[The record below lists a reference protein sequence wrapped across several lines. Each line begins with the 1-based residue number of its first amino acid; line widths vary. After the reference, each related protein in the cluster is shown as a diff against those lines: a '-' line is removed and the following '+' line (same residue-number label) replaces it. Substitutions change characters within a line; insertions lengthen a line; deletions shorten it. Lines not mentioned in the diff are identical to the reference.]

1 MPILVT
7 REYTIIEFDVVIEMR
22 LTQLDRC
29 GYAALTGEWTR
40 MSGAAI
46 AVPRR
51 KIEMKKIKRGA
62 ERRYVICAAVL
73 AVLVLPSSAAP
84 QAAGQ
89 EATESLLP
97 TEERSSTTRH
107 TMTLGGQEIA
117 YLATAGNYL
126 FRAEDGTP
134 QASVFFTSYVQE
146 GIEDPSARPVT
157 FSFNGGPGSAAVWV
171 QFGAFGPKRVLMDDD
186 GMPLPPPGR
195 LVDNDDSILDLT
207 DLVFIDPVGTGYSR
221 VLPGGEGTDYH
232 GLEEDVESVGEFIR
246 LWMVRNGRLRS
257 PMFIAGESYG
267 TTRAAGLADFL
278 SDRYGIY
285 PNGIVFISSILNWQN
300 QLFAPGNDI
309 PHIIHLPTYA
319 ATAWYHHKLPAELS
333 GNLEQTLEEVEEFAL
348 GDFALALL
356 QGDDLPDERRRHI
369 AERVARYTGLSVD
382 FVERNNLRVGL
393 GRFRKELLRQ
403 EGKTVGRLDSRF
415 TGTDR
420 DSGGE
425 SPEYD
430 ASSTAVDI
438 GYVALLND
446 YLRQELGY
454 ETDMVYESSSPRVR
468 PWSWGRGNRY
478 ADVSENLRRAMVKN
492 PSMKILFTCG
502 YYDFATPYFDTEFT
516 VAHLAL
522 PEDLRDNIEITYYE
536 AGHMMYI
543 RRADHDK
550 LKADI
555 KSFMEGALEW

>member
-1 MPILVT
+1 MP
-7 REYTIIEFDVVIEMR
+7 RRGSAEK
-22 LTQLDRC
+22 
-29 GYAALTGEWTR
+29 
-40 MSGAAI
+40 
-46 AVPRR
+46 R
-51 KIEMKKIKRGA
+51 KIEMKKTESSGSRQ
-62 ERRYVICAAVL
+62 VVVL
-73 AVLVLPSSAAP
+73 AAILAILAILAAPAGAAP
-84 QAAGQ
+84 QAADQ
-89 EATESLLP
+89 EVTGSLLP
-97 TEERSSTTRH
+97 TEEMSSTTRH
-107 TMTLGGQEIA
+107 TITLGGQEIA

-126 FRAEDGTP
+126 FRAEDGTRK
-134 QASVFFTSYVQE
+134 ASVFFTSYVQE
-146 GIEDPSARPVT
+146 GVEDPSTRPVT

-171 QFGAFGPKRVLMDDD
+171 QVGAFGPKRVLMDDE

-221 VLPGGEGTDYH
+221 VLPDGDGSDYH
-232 GLEEDVESVGEFIR
+232 GLEEDIESVGEFIR

-278 SDRYGIY
+278 SDRYGIF
-285 PNGIVFISSILNWQN
+285 PNGIIFISSILNWQN

-319 ATAWYHHKLPAELS
+319 ATAWYHHKLPADLS
-333 GNLEQTLEEVEEFAL
+333 GDLEQTLEEVEEFAL

-356 QGDDLPDERRRHI
+356 QGDDLPAERRREI
-369 AERVARYTGLSVD
+369 AERVARYTGLSVG
-382 FVERNNLRVGL
+382 FVERNNLRIGL

-415 TGTDR
+415 TGNDR

-430 ASSTAVDI
+430 ASSVAVDI

-454 ETDMVYESSSPRVR
+454 ETDLVYESSSPRVR

-478 ADVSENLRRAMVKN
+478 ADVAETLRQAMVKN
-492 PSMKILFTCG
+492 PSMKVLFTCG

-522 PEDLRDNIEITYYE
+522 PEDLRDNVEITYYE

-550 LKADI
+550 LRADI
-555 KSFMEGALEW
+555 TSFMEEALQR

>member
-1 MPILVT
+1 MPNDGSATKLVILT
-7 REYTIIEFDVVIEMR
+7 SM
-22 LTQLDRC
+22 
-29 GYAALTGEWTR
+29 
-40 MSGAAI
+40 
-46 AVPRR
+46 
-51 KIEMKKIKRGA
+51 
-62 ERRYVICAAVL
+62 L
-73 AVLVLPSSAAP
+73 AVVFGFAVVAPS
-84 QAAGQ
+84 AGQ
-89 EATESLLP
+89 EANESLLP
-97 TEERSSTTRH
+97 TSEQSSTSRH
-107 TMTLGGQEIA
+107 TITIGGEEIA

-126 FRAEDGTP
+126 LRAEDGTP
-134 QASVFFTSYVQE
+134 QASVFHTSYVKE
-146 GIEDPSARPVT
+146 GVEDPSTRPVT

-171 QFGAFGPKRVLMDDD
+171 QFGAFGPKRVLMDDE

-207 DLVFIDPVGTGYSR
+207 DLVFIDPVGTGFSR
-221 VLPGGEGTDYH
+221 VLPGGDGSDYH
-232 GLEEDVESVGEFIR
+232 GLEEDIESVGEFIR

-267 TTRAAGLADFL
+267 TTRAAGLSEFL
-278 SDRYGIY
+278 SDRYGIF
-285 PNGIVFISSILNWQN
+285 PNGIVFVSSILNWQN

-319 ATAWYHHKLPAELS
+319 ATAWYHGKLPADLS
-333 GNLEQTLEEVEEFAL
+333 GDLESTLAEVESFAL

-356 QGDDLPDERRRHI
+356 QGDNLSPQRRREI
-369 AERVARYTGLSVD
+369 AERLARYTGLSVE
-382 FVERNNLRVGL
+382 FVEANNLRVEL
-393 GRFRKELLRQ
+393 GRFRKELLRA
-403 EGKTVGRLDSRF
+403 EGKTVARLDSRF
-415 TGTDR
+415 TGRDR

-430 ASSTAVDI
+430 ASSVAVDI

-454 ETDMVYESSSPRVR
+454 ETDLVYESSSPRVR
-468 PWSWGRGNRY
+468 PWNWGSGNRY
-478 ADVSENLRRAMVKN
+478 VDVAETLRQAMVKN
-492 PSMKILFTCG
+492 PSMKVLFTCG

-522 PEDLRDNIEITYYE
+522 PEELRENVRITYYE

-550 LKADI
+550 LKRDI
-555 KSFMEGALEW
+555 AELMRDALQQ

>member
-1 MPILVT
+1 MRECSPGCGVDARHGLVEIEETEMPSSGNT
-7 REYTIIEFDVVIEMR
+7 RTFV
-22 LTQLDRC
+22 
-29 GYAALTGEWTR
+29 
-40 MSGAAI
+40 
-46 AVPRR
+46 
-51 KIEMKKIKRGA
+51 
-62 ERRYVICAAVL
+62 AAVIL
-73 AVLVLPSSAAP
+73 AAATGFVLLSPS
-84 QAAGQ
+84 AGQ
-89 EATESLLP
+89 EGSESLLP
-97 TEERSSTTRH
+97 TKEKSSTTRH
-107 TMTLGGQEIA
+107 MITLAGEEIP

-134 QASVFFTSYVQE
+134 RASVFFTSYVKE
-146 GIEDPSARPVT
+146 EAEDPSRRPVT

-171 QFGAFGPKRVLMDDD
+171 QFGAFGPKRVLMDDE

-207 DLVFIDPVGTGYSR
+207 DLVFIDPVGTGFSR
-221 VLPGGEGTDYH
+221 VLPGGQGSDYH
-232 GLEEDVESVGEFIR
+232 GLEEDIESVGEFIR

-278 SDRYGIY
+278 ADRYGIF

-319 ATAWYHHKLPAELS
+319 ATAWYHGKLSEELS
-333 GNLEQTLEEVEEFAL
+333 RDLEETLEEVEAFAL

-356 QGDDLPDERRRHI
+356 QGDDLSPQRHSEI
-369 AERVARYTGLSVD
+369 AGRVARYTGLSTE
-382 FVERNNLRVGL
+382 FVEANNLRVGL
-393 GRFRKELLRQ
+393 GRFRKELLRS

-415 TGTDR
+415 TGSDR
-420 DSGGE
+420 DSGGD

-430 ASSTAVDI
+430 ASSVAVDI

-446 YLRQELGY
+446 YVRQVLGY
-454 ETDMVYESSSPRVR
+454 ETDMIYESSSSRVR
-468 PWSWGRGNRY
+468 PWNWGRGNRY
-478 ADVSENLRRAMVKN
+478 ADVAETLRQAMVKN
-492 PSMKILFTCG
+492 PTMKVLFTCG

-522 PEDLRDNIEITYYE
+522 PEELRDNVEIAYYE

-543 RRADHDK
+543 RRVDHDK
-550 LKADI
+550 FRRDI
-555 KSFMEGALEW
+555 AEFIQGALQQ